1 MKCVSAIALIACL
14 LLSGCGEMPS
24 ESDALDAEAEAR
36 AAAARAAEAAKWK
49 PPEVE
54 SGPPPRTDF
63 TDVDD
68 AWAVLSEAAAKE
80 NTDQIWAVIKWLV
93 PQGEPVKVRMVG
105 IMNDASADV
114 ADRLAA
120 CMVLGEMGNAA
131 HDEILQAAVSS
142 DLFNV
147 RMRATETLG
156 KLTPAT
162 PETINALIKKLDE
175 EKDDRVLRH
184 VVRAL
189 GEIGEPAQAAAGK
202 LNAMRD
208 DVSARDDT
216 LRNEAHRALKKV
228 DPRRDFTGLPI
239 DKQSP

>member
-1 MKCVSAIALIACL
+1 MKCVSALALIACL

-24 ESDALDAEAEAR
+24 EADALAAEAAAR
-36 AAAARAAEAAKWK
+36 AAAERAAEAAKWK

-54 SGPPPRTDF
+54 TGPPVRKDF
-63 TDVDD
+63 ADVDD

-80 NTDQIWAVIKWLV
+80 HTDQIWAVINWLV
-93 PQGEPVKVRMVG
+93 PQGEPVKVRMVA
-105 IMNDASADV
+105 IMNDPSAGV

-131 HDEILQAAVSS
+131 RDELLAAAVSS

-156 KLTPAT
+156 ELTPAT
-162 PETINALIKKLDE
+162 PETVNALIKKLDE

-189 GEIGEPAQAAAGK
+189 GEIGEPAKAAAGK

-208 DVSARDDT
+208 DVAARDDT

-239 DKQSP
+239 DE